1 MDQTNPQL
9 QKIKN
14 AAGNLYDLQKLRIQ
28 SGNRGSSLTVELD
41 EKDKEFLAAISSGLD
56 QVEHVAEKELRRHL
70 RGYPIYEDWLKKQ
83 PGVGTKISGVIIA
96 SVDIHKCNTVSQLWA
111 YCGLAVVD
119 GHSQRR
125 VRGQKANYNPWL
137 KAKLIKVMGDNLIRF
152 SKMDESGTYL
162 RSTTKKPIARTESW
176 RRFYDDYKHRKQSM
190 MVPVCMACEG
200 KGKVHIKP
208 EEYGRDDEVVS
219 PETVVEGGKPPAPK
233 KKKKPGVC
241 ANCEG
246 TGGPAPWGKSDGHR
260 HNAARR
266 YMVKIFMQ
274 GLWLRWREIEGLEVN
289 VPYAEAY
296 LDMKHGDHKGP
307 AGVGPQAIFP
317 DAIHA
322 AE

>member
-1 MDQTNPQL
+1 MEQEQVNPQL

-28 SGNRGSSLTVELD
+28 SGNRASSITVELD

-56 QVEHVAEKELRRHL
+56 QVEHVAEKELKRHL
-70 RGYPIYEDWLKKQ
+70 RGFPVYEDWLKKQ

-96 SVDIHKCNTVSQLWA
+96 SVDIHKCNTVSQLWS

-137 KAKLIKVMGDNLIRF
+137 KAKLLKVMGDNLIRY
-152 SKMDESGTYL
+152 SKLDEDGTYV
-162 RSTTKKPIARTESW
+162 RSTTKKPIHKTESW
-176 RRFYDDYKHRKQSM
+176 RRYYDQYKHRQQSKRI
-190 MVPVCMACEG
+190 PVCMACEG
-200 KGKVHIKP
+200 KGKI
-208 EEYGRDDEVVS
+208 D
-219 PETVVEGGKPPAPK
+219 K
-233 KKKKPGVC
+233 KKC

-274 GLWLRWREIEGLEVN
+274 ELWLRWREIEGLEVN